1 MLFDI
6 SKADIEE
13 LHDDLFV
20 QKQIKVS
27 VLRLDKI
34 HPVVSGNK
42 LFKLHYFLEEALQ
55 SNYPTGSF
63 PQGPVGGR
71 TVLSFGGAYSNHL
84 SATAFACKAMQLK
97 SIGIVRGEM
106 PAQFSPTLQQCLDD
120 GMQLK
125 FISREE
131 YDLKETAAFLPTG
144 PGGPA
149 GSGGQSLQTEFG
161 ECVIIPEGGYHPMGA
176 KGAALIMDL
185 ISHKKYT
192 HVCTASGTA
201 TTLAGLLM
209 AAGASQKI
217 ISVPV
222 LKGITDTNERL
233 KFLTGKAENFTN
245 LQILSGYHFG
255 GYAKKAEP
263 LIDFMNHCW
272 LQYKLPLDFVY
283 TAKMM
288 FAVIESIKN
297 NYFEKGSEIICLHTG
312 GLQGN
317 KSLPLNSLL
326 F

>member
-6 SKADIEE
+6 SKVDIEE

-55 SNYPTGSF
+55 SNY
-63 PQGPVGGR
+63 R
-71 TVLSFGGAYSNHL
+71 TIISFGGAYSNHL
-84 SATAFACKAMQLK
+84 SATAFACRKMQLK

-106 PAQFSPTLQQCLDD
+106 PAQLSPTLQQCLDD
-120 GMQLK
+120 GMHLK
-125 FISREE
+125 FISRQE
-131 YDLKETAAFLPTG
+131 YDLKKTAALL
-144 PGGPA
+144 PA
-149 GSGGQSLQTEFG
+149 GLGGQSLQTEFG

-255 GYAKKAEP
+255 GYAKKTEP

-288 FAVIESIKN
+288 FAITDSIKN